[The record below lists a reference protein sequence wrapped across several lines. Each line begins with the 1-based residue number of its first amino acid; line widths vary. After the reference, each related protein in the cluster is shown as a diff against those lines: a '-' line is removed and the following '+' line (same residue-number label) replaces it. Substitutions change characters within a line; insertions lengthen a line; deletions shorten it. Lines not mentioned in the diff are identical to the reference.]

1 MRLSQKLPTCGIFFF
16 YIQYTFKWGLSKMA
30 QWLQALAALGV
41 DLGSISS
48 INMAAHNNTQV

>member
-1 MRLSQKLPTCGIFFF
+1 
-16 YIQYTFKWGLSKMA
+16 MA
-30 QWLQALAALGV
+30 QWLKALAALGV

>member
-1 MRLSQKLPTCGIFFF
+1 MRLSQKLLTCGIFF
-16 YIQYTFKWGLSKMA
+16 YIQYTFKWGLSEMA